1 MKVNVEVSDIYRP
14 LYDLGADVDIVVL
27 MGGRGSGKTY
37 EASKFTVF
45 SSVVRGKRVQVLR
58 DERSTVKESI
68 LNDILLQYDKV
79 NSSGVLDAMGFSRLE
94 NGIKNNKTGEMVVFT
109 KGFRASTSD
118 KRTNL
123 KGVSNLDI
131 GIIEEGEDVRDS
143 VKFDTFHDSVRKE
156 GSFLIFIMNTPDI
169 YHFIVQR
176 YYTAIAIT
184 EEDEPLLTDIE
195 RDGYFKLVPKDIKGF
210 LSIQTNYED
219 NKHLPDKTVERYRAY
234 GDPESHLY
242 NLHHYLTSI
251 KGYSTTGLKGQVFK
265 RYELI
270 DKDVY
275 DALEYEEIYG
285 MDFGTASPTAVVAV
299 KMRKNEIY
307 IHELA
312 YAPMSLREMGFKLD
326 ELGFDG
332 DTLIIADCA
341 AADMIRSLRFG
352 LAAQMTE
359 TEWETYPNA
368 AAGFRNLRPSP
379 DKSIKAG
386 LDTLLGMRIYVTRG
400 SENILRELSLYV
412 WATDRDGK
420 SLDKPIDDHNHAIDS
435 IRYVAQGLNRLHG
448 RVEMD
453 WLWQF
458 E

>member
-1 MKVNVEVSDIYRP
+1 MKVSVNVSPTYKP
-14 LYDLGADVDIVVL
+14 LYELGNDIEIVVL

-37 EASKFTVF
+37 EASKFSVF
-45 SSVVRGKRVQVLR
+45 SATMRGKRVQVLR

-68 LNDILLQYDKV
+68 LNDILIQYDKV
-79 NSSGVLDAMGFSRLE
+79 NSGGVLSAMGFTKLE
-94 NGIKNNKTGEMVVFT
+94 QGIKNERTGEMVVFT

-118 KRTNL
+118 KKTNL

-143 VKFDTFHDSVRKE
+143 QKFDTFHDSVRKD
-156 GSFLIFIMNTPDI
+156 GSFLVFIMNTPDI

-176 YYTAIAIT
+176 YYTAVAIT
-184 EEDEPLLTDIE
+184 EEDEPLLTDMQ

-210 LSIQTNYED
+210 VSIQTTFAD
-219 NKHLPDKTVERYRAY
+219 NVHLPEKTVERYKAY
-234 GDPESHLY
+234 GDPDSHLY
-242 NLHHYLTSI
+242 NLHHYLTAI
-251 KGYSTTGLKGQVFK
+251 KGYSTSGLKGQVFK
-265 RYELI
+265 HYELI
-270 DKDVY
+270 DKEEY
-275 DALEYEEIYG
+275 DALDYEEVYG
-285 MDFGTASPTAVVAV
+285 MDFGTASPTTVMAV
-299 KMRKNEIY
+299 KMRKNDIY

-312 YAPMSLREMGFKLD
+312 YAPMSLREMAFKLND
-326 ELGFDG
+326 LGMDG

-359 TEWETYPNA
+359 SEWEQYPNA
-368 AAGFRNLRPSP
+368 AGGFRNMRPSP

-386 LDTLLGMRIYVTRG
+386 LETLLGMRIHVTRG
-400 SENILRELSLYV
+400 SENTLREFAMYV
-412 WATDRDGK
+412 WAVDRDGK
-420 SLDKPIDDHNHAIDS
+420 SLDKPIDDNNHAIDA

-453 WLWQF
+453 WM